1 MSGSKVALITGA
13 SRNIGFDIA
22 SRFSALGMQVIATAR
37 DQGTLEAAFASAGV
51 QGVACIGA
59 DLNDDDSIAA
69 LVAEVEQRFGHV
81 DILVNLAVQRTTYP
95 FAEHPIDEFRMALQ
109 VSLVSAFQLMQA
121 FIPGMVERGWG
132 RVINFGGLSGQTGAR
147 NRSSVSAT
155 KAGLAGLSRTIALEV
170 AEHGVTV
177 NTVSP
182 GPIETARG
190 EWTTTGDLTA
200 LSELYEKRRQAIP
213 VKRRGSIDEVVALC
227 EYLASDR
234 AGFMTGQNI
243 QLNGGLLMT

>member
-1 MSGSKVALITGA
+1 
-13 SRNIGFDIA
+13 
-22 SRFSALGMQVIATAR
+22 
-37 DQGTLEAAFASAGV
+37 
-51 QGVACIGA
+51 
-59 DLNDDDSIAA
+59 
-69 LVAEVEQRFGHV
+69 
-81 DILVNLAVQRTTYP
+81 
-95 FAEHPIDEFRMALQ
+95 MALQ